1 MGRPKSEKIRENGGK
16 TAEGTAV
23 SVLGALNPAHNA
35 DFPRRA
41 AEFRLFPP
49 FLERKL
55 TWIDRN
61 KRRVTYLTG
70 ANSTF
75 GAYGMNDDKKKK
87 NKKKSPFQKILRI
100 VILAA
105 ALTAILVV
113 AVMYALNGNT
123 REGIG
128 RITRIGATLSQNV
141 SPFGDSVIFYDGTTL
156 HCVAA
161 TGGNEW
167 SYQIGTNA
175 DYDATEKRIVAWS
188 GNDLY
193 ILNSRG
199 RLIYNNKMSDAI
211 QFASAG
217 DEYVAVF
224 VGDSDNGVVSVINSS
239 GQIVDN
245 IPVSNQTLLDIGFF
259 MSTTTS
265 SAQPTELMWMLGLN
279 TTGTVISTELQTY
292 QPGKLSTGK
301 SSLGEHIAYSI
312 YDENGNLNI
321 VTTRQ
326 ILHYSYRAL
335 EASSP
340 TLIYGY
346 TVEDVQQSGKTL
358 YQLLVPAQEQSE
370 GTSIN
375 NVRLMYGSVDR
386 VLHLPGTCIAAKLG
400 TKSVYGFSANAVYAC
415 RFGETTFR
423 AYAMPINVTAVL
435 GMMTDNRAVVASG
448 SEIYVVELPT

>member
-1 MGRPKSEKIRENGGK
+1 M
-16 TAEGTAV
+16 
-23 SVLGALNPAHNA
+23 
-35 DFPRRA
+35 
-41 AEFRLFPP
+41 
-49 FLERKL
+49 
-55 TWIDRN
+55 DRN

-123 REGIG
+123 REAIG

>member
-1 MGRPKSEKIRENGGK
+1 M
-16 TAEGTAV
+16 
-23 SVLGALNPAHNA
+23 
-35 DFPRRA
+35 
-41 AEFRLFPP
+41 
-49 FLERKL
+49 
-55 TWIDRN
+55 DRN

-245 IPVSNQTLLDIGFF
+245 ISVSNQTLLDIGFF

-370 GTSIN
+370 GISIN

>member
-1 MGRPKSEKIRENGGK
+1 M
-16 TAEGTAV
+16 
-23 SVLGALNPAHNA
+23 
-35 DFPRRA
+35 
-41 AEFRLFPP
+41 
-49 FLERKL
+49 
-55 TWIDRN
+55 DRN

-128 RITRIGATLSQNV
+128 KITRIGATLSQNV

-167 SYQIGTNA
+167 SYQIVTNA

>member
-1 MGRPKSEKIRENGGK
+1 M
-16 TAEGTAV
+16 
-23 SVLGALNPAHNA
+23 
-35 DFPRRA
+35 
-41 AEFRLFPP
+41 
-49 FLERKL
+49 
-55 TWIDRN
+55 DRN

-87 NKKKSPFQKILRI
+87 NKKKSPFRKILRI

-128 RITRIGATLSQNV
+128 KITRIGATLSQNV

-245 IPVSNQTLLDIGFF
+245 IRASIETLLYIGFF

-370 GTSIN
+370 GISIN

>member
-1 MGRPKSEKIRENGGK
+1 M
-16 TAEGTAV
+16 
-23 SVLGALNPAHNA
+23 
-35 DFPRRA
+35 
-41 AEFRLFPP
+41 
-49 FLERKL
+49 
-55 TWIDRN
+55 DRN

-128 RITRIGATLSQNV
+128 KITRIGATLSQNV

-370 GTSIN
+370 GISIN

>member
-1 MGRPKSEKIRENGGK
+1 M
-16 TAEGTAV
+16 
-23 SVLGALNPAHNA
+23 
-35 DFPRRA
+35 
-41 AEFRLFPP
+41 
-49 FLERKL
+49 
-55 TWIDRN
+55 DRN

-400 TKSVYGFSANAVYAC
+400 NKSVYGFSANAVYAC

>member
-1 MGRPKSEKIRENGGK
+1 M
-16 TAEGTAV
+16 
-23 SVLGALNPAHNA
+23 
-35 DFPRRA
+35 
-41 AEFRLFPP
+41 
-49 FLERKL
+49 
-55 TWIDRN
+55 DRN

-259 MSTTTS
+259 MASTANNT
-265 SAQPTELMWMLGLN
+265 QPTELMWMLGLN

>member
-1 MGRPKSEKIRENGGK
+1 M
-16 TAEGTAV
+16 
-23 SVLGALNPAHNA
+23 
-35 DFPRRA
+35 
-41 AEFRLFPP
+41 
-49 FLERKL
+49 
-55 TWIDRN
+55 DRN

-105 ALTAILVV
+105 ALIAILVV

>member
-1 MGRPKSEKIRENGGK
+1 M
-16 TAEGTAV
+16 
-23 SVLGALNPAHNA
+23 
-35 DFPRRA
+35 
-41 AEFRLFPP
+41 
-49 FLERKL
+49 
-55 TWIDRN
+55 DRN

-128 RITRIGATLSQNV
+128 RIARIGATLSQNV

-265 SAQPTELMWMLGLN
+265 STQPTELMWMLGLN

-370 GTSIN
+370 GISIN

-423 AYAMPINVTAVL
+423 SYAMPINVTAVL

>member
-1 MGRPKSEKIRENGGK
+1 
-16 TAEGTAV
+16 
-23 SVLGALNPAHNA
+23 
-35 DFPRRA
+35 
-41 AEFRLFPP
+41 
-49 FLERKL
+49 
-55 TWIDRN
+55 
-61 KRRVTYLTG
+61 
-70 ANSTF
+70 
-75 GAYGMNDDKKKK
+75 MNDEKKKK
-87 NKKKSPFQKILRI
+87 NKKKNTFQGYVRM
-100 VILAA
+100 VILVI
-105 ALTAILVV
+105 ALVGVLIV
-113 AVMYALNGNT
+113 AVTYALKGNT

-128 RITRIGATLSQNV
+128 RVTRIGATLSQNV

-193 ILNSRG
+193 ILNNRG

-245 IPVSNQTLLDIGFF
+245 ITVSNQTLLDIGFF

-265 SAQPTELMWMLGLN
+265 SAQQTELMWMLGLN

-326 ILHYSYRAL
+326 ILHYNYRAL

-346 TVEDVQQSGKTL
+346 TVEDVQKSGNAL
-358 YQLLVPAQEQSE
+358 YQLLIPAQEQSE
-370 GTSIN
+370 GISIN
-375 NVRLMYGSVDR
+375 NIRLMYGSVDR

-400 TKSVYGFSANAVYAC
+400 TRSVYGFSANAVYAC

>member
-1 MGRPKSEKIRENGGK
+1 M
-16 TAEGTAV
+16 
-23 SVLGALNPAHNA
+23 
-35 DFPRRA
+35 
-41 AEFRLFPP
+41 
-49 FLERKL
+49 
-55 TWIDRN
+55 DRN

-128 RITRIGATLSQNV
+128 KITRIGATLSQNV

-217 DEYVAVF
+217 DEHVAVF

-370 GTSIN
+370 GISIN

-423 AYAMPINVTAVL
+423 SYAMPINVTAVL

>member
-1 MGRPKSEKIRENGGK
+1 M
-16 TAEGTAV
+16 
-23 SVLGALNPAHNA
+23 
-35 DFPRRA
+35 
-41 AEFRLFPP
+41 
-49 FLERKL
+49 
-55 TWIDRN
+55 DRN

-245 IPVSNQTLLDIGFF
+245 IQVSNQTLLDIGFF

-370 GTSIN
+370 GISIN

>member
-1 MGRPKSEKIRENGGK
+1 M
-16 TAEGTAV
+16 
-23 SVLGALNPAHNA
+23 
-35 DFPRRA
+35 
-41 AEFRLFPP
+41 
-49 FLERKL
+49 
-55 TWIDRN
+55 DRN

-386 VLHLPGTCIAAKLG
+386 VLHLPGACISAKLG

>member
-1 MGRPKSEKIRENGGK
+1 M
-16 TAEGTAV
+16 
-23 SVLGALNPAHNA
+23 
-35 DFPRRA
+35 
-41 AEFRLFPP
+41 
-49 FLERKL
+49 
-55 TWIDRN
+55 DRN

-175 DYDATEKRIVAWS
+175 DYDATEKHIVAWS

>member
-1 MGRPKSEKIRENGGK
+1 M
-16 TAEGTAV
+16 
-23 SVLGALNPAHNA
+23 
-35 DFPRRA
+35 
-41 AEFRLFPP
+41 
-49 FLERKL
+49 
-55 TWIDRN
+55 DRN

-128 RITRIGATLSQNV
+128 KITRIGATLSQNV

-312 YDENGNLNI
+312 YDENGNLSI

>member
-1 MGRPKSEKIRENGGK
+1 M
-16 TAEGTAV
+16 
-23 SVLGALNPAHNA
+23 
-35 DFPRRA
+35 
-41 AEFRLFPP
+41 
-49 FLERKL
+49 
-55 TWIDRN
+55 DRN

-245 IPVSNQTLLDIGFF
+245 IPVANQTLLDIGFF

-326 ILHYSYRAL
+326 ILHYNYKAL

-346 TVEDVQQSGKTL
+346 TVEDVQKSGKTL

-370 GTSIN
+370 GISIN

>member
-1 MGRPKSEKIRENGGK
+1 M
-16 TAEGTAV
+16 
-23 SVLGALNPAHNA
+23 
-35 DFPRRA
+35 
-41 AEFRLFPP
+41 
-49 FLERKL
+49 
-55 TWIDRN
+55 DRN

-75 GAYGMNDDKKKK
+75 GAYGMNDEKKKK
-87 NKKKSPFQKILRI
+87 NKKKNTFQNYLRM
-100 VILAA
+100 
-105 ALTAILVV
+105 AILVV
-113 AVMYALNGNT
+113 ALIGVLVVAVTYALKGNT

-128 RITRIGATLSQNV
+128 RVTRIGATLSQNV

-193 ILNSRG
+193 ILNNRG

-245 IPVSNQTLLDIGFF
+245 ITVSDQTLLDIGFF

-265 SAQPTELMWMLGLN
+265 SAQQTELMWMLGLN

-312 YDENGNLNI
+312 YDENGSLNI

-326 ILHYSYRAL
+326 ILHYNYRAL

-346 TVEDVQQSGKTL
+346 TVEDVQKSGNTL
-358 YQLLVPAQEQSE
+358 YQLLIPAQEQSE
-370 GTSIN
+370 GISIN
-375 NVRLMYGSVDR
+375 NIRLMYGSVDR

-400 TKSVYGFSANAVYAC
+400 TRSVYGFSANAVYAC
-415 RFGETTFR
+415 RFGETMFR

>member
-1 MGRPKSEKIRENGGK
+1 M
-16 TAEGTAV
+16 
-23 SVLGALNPAHNA
+23 
-35 DFPRRA
+35 
-41 AEFRLFPP
+41 
-49 FLERKL
+49 
-55 TWIDRN
+55 DRN

-75 GAYGMNDDKKKK
+75 GAYGMNEDKKKK
-87 NKKKSPFQKILRI
+87 NKKKSPYQKILRI

>member
-1 MGRPKSEKIRENGGK
+1 M
-16 TAEGTAV
+16 
-23 SVLGALNPAHNA
+23 
-35 DFPRRA
+35 
-41 AEFRLFPP
+41 
-49 FLERKL
+49 
-55 TWIDRN
+55 DRN

-75 GAYGMNDDKKKK
+75 GAYGMNDEKKKK
-87 NKKKSPFQKILRI
+87 NKKKNTFQNYLRM
-100 VILAA
+100 
-105 ALTAILVV
+105 AILVV
-113 AVMYALNGNT
+113 ALIGVLVVAVTYALKGNT

-128 RITRIGATLSQNV
+128 RVTRIGATLSQNV

-193 ILNSRG
+193 ILNNRG

-245 IPVSNQTLLDIGFF
+245 ITVSDQTLLDIGFF

-265 SAQPTELMWMLGLN
+265 SAQQTELMWMLGLN

-312 YDENGNLNI
+312 YDENGSLNI

-346 TVEDVQQSGKTL
+346 TVEDVQKSGNTL
-358 YQLLVPAQEQSE
+358 YQLLIPAQEQSE
-370 GTSIN
+370 GISIN
-375 NVRLMYGSVDR
+375 NIRLMYGSVDR

-400 TKSVYGFSANAVYAC
+400 TRSVYGFSANAVYAC
-415 RFGETTFR
+415 RFGETMFR